1 MCKLYK
7 MTVMQG
13 LSLRFTSITVRSIHT
28 QNCTKD
34 NTILKWSL
42 NLVRL
47 FAGGNN
53 SSGCHVG
60 ASRKNGRLLRDNRFL
75 LVENSNRGFI
85 ISLSDNLSLGGNIN
99 SRFISDN
106 LFLDGNNSRFISFNN
121 WS

>member
-1 MCKLYK
+1 

-13 LSLRFTSITVRSIHT
+13 LSLRFISITVRSIHT
-28 QNCTKD
+28 QNCTKE
-34 NTILKWSL
+34 NTILKWSH

-60 ASRKNGRLLRDNRFL
+60 ASRKNGRLLRDNLF

-85 ISLSDNLSLGGNIN
+85 ISLSDNLSLGGNSN

-106 LFLDGNNSRFISFNN
+106 LFLDGNNIRFISSFNN